1 MKLLNVLFSRI
12 KRLFTKKHSKFG
24 SESET
29 HWVNHIYDESKIYP
43 SGHVQWVNVHG
54 FDEGPGAVYWVGFD
68 SRYMGIRIADYVIKC
83 KNKSTYDE
91 YVNAYVEDV
100 LQKMLNDSCL
110 SVLSGDD
117 VETEFIFRWGDEDKS
132 FNIRLSGD
140 RLAVEK

>member
-1 MKLLNVLFSRI
+1 MKLLKVLFSRI
-12 KRLFTKKHSKFG
+12 KRLFTKKHNKLS
-24 SESET
+24 SRDEE

-100 LQKMLNDSCL
+100 LQKMLNDSRL

-117 VETEFIFRWGDEDKS
+117 VGTEFIFRWGDEDKS
-132 FNIRLSGD
+132 FNVRLSGD